1 MKRVGCVLWC
11 LCLAVVLLTACGAA
25 GVEEG
30 GIAATTGPVAQFAR
44 AIVQGT
50 DLQVRQ
56 VITDSVSCL
65 HDYSLS
71 VRQMELVER
80 SDVVLLSG
88 AGLEETMEDALASAE
103 TVIDCSEGVSL
114 KDMEGHEHEHE
125 HDEHED
131 EHDHHHEDDP
141 HIWLDPLRAA
151 QMAENICA
159 GLTAAYPAY
168 EAQFRSNTDALQA
181 RLEELNAYGQAALA
195 DLSCRELITFHD
207 GFGYLASAFDLEIV
221 AAIEEESGSEA
232 SAKDLTEIVHLV
244 EEHGLPAIFT
254 EVNGSPSAASV
265 IQAETGAKS
274 FALDMAMGGSDYFE
288 AMKHNIDTL
297 KNALQ

>member
-1 MKRVGCVLWC
+1 MRITK
-11 LCLAVVLLTACGAA
+11 LCAVILAVLLLAACGAA
-25 GVEEG
+25 PVDTG
-30 GIAATTGPVAQFAR
+30 GIAATTAPVAQFAR
-44 AIVQGT
+44 AITEGT
-50 DLQVRQ
+50 GLTVTQ
-56 VITDSVSCL
+56 IISDSVSCL

-71 VRQMELVER
+71 VRQMEMVEK
-80 SDVVLLSG
+80 SQVVLISG

-114 KDMEGHEHEHE
+114 KDMEGHEHEHD

-141 HIWLDPLRAA
+141 HIWLDPVRAA

-168 EAQFRSNTDALQA
+168 EAQFRSNTDALVA

-195 DLSCRELITFHD
+195 ELSCREIITFHD
-207 GFGYLASAFDLEIV
+207 GFGYLADAYDLEIA
-221 AAIEEESGSEA
+221 AAIEEEAGSEA
-232 SAKDLTEIVHLV
+232 SAKDLTELVHLV

-265 IQAETGAKS
+265 IQAETGAAVY
-274 FALDMAMGGSDYFE
+274 ALDMAMGGSDYFE
-288 AMKHNIDTL
+288 AMKCNIDTL